1 MMNGMKEIIRRI
13 VSSIVLIIVVS
24 FITFFMLMMIPGDAV
39 EISLGT
45 EATPER
51 VRELRAALGMDA
63 PWYTQYLSWLTHAI
77 TGDFG
82 VSFTYGE
89 TVTSLL
95 TSRLPVTL
103 SLMVMAII
111 IAVPLALT
119 IGVFAA
125 LKQNKTFD
133 IIARTLMQ
141 IGDAMPQFW
150 IALIFL
156 VYISA
161 QFDVF
166 PISGFTPFTE
176 SVYGGFMSLLLPAL
190 VLAFGM
196 IATLIRI
203 VRSSMLH
210 SLKQDYMLMTR
221 VSGMNPVVAI
231 IKYPLRD
238 ALIAPLTVIGIQ
250 IAGLISGVIVVE
262 SIFSL
267 PGVGRLLFSA
277 VLKRDLFLILGLVS
291 FIVTSVIIITLIT
304 DILYILLNKRMRR
317 EES

>member
-1 MMNGMKEIIRRI
+1 MNGMKEIIRRI

-111 IAVPLALT
+111 IAVLALT

>member
-1 MMNGMKEIIRRI
+1 MKEIIRRI
-13 VSSIVLIIVVS
+13 ASSIVLIIVVS
-24 FITFFMLMMIPGDAV
+24 FVTFFMLMLIPGDAV

-51 VRELRAALGMDA
+51 VTELRAALGMDA
-63 PWYTQYLSWLTHAI
+63 PWYTQYMSWFTHALA
-77 TGDFG
+77 GDFG

-89 TVTSLL
+89 NVTTLL
-95 TSRLPVTL
+95 LSRLPVTL
-103 SLMVMAII
+103 SLMLMAIV

-119 IGVFAA
+119 IGVIAA

-141 IGDAMPQFW
+141 MGDAMPQFW

-156 VYISA
+156 VYIAA
-161 QFDVF
+161 QIEIF
-166 PISGFTPFTE
+166 PISGFTPFSE
-176 SVYGGFMSLLLPAL
+176 SVYGGVMSLFLPAV

-221 VSGMNPVVAI
+221 VSGVHPVRAI

-250 IAGLISGVIVVE
+250 ISGLISGVIVVE

-304 DILYILLNKRMRR
+304 DILYILLNKKMRR
-317 EES
+317 NES

>member
-1 MMNGMKEIIRRI
+1 MKEIIRRI

-111 IAVPLALT
+111 IAVLALT

>member
-1 MMNGMKEIIRRI
+1 MNGMKEIIRRI

-63 PWYTQYLSWLTHAI
+63 PWYTQYFSWLTRAI

-95 TSRLPVTL
+95 ISRLPVTL